1 MAIKHPLL
9 SGKHTGI
16 LLPLFSMRSKK
27 DWGIGDISGMELWL
41 DFLSSANL
49 DILEILPINE
59 MPPGVNCPYTS
70 MSAFAIDPIYIAV
83 EDIEELNDEIKKEIN
98 SADFRNKIKKL
109 RNAKSIF
116 YDDIKKLKF
125 PVLWKIYES
134 FRSRH
139 ISNHTALAKNYF
151 DFTEQNKFWLD
162 DYALF
167 RKIKDDYPSMS
178 WTDWPHGLKH
188 RETIPLNAFKE
199 NHLLQIDFFKYLQWL
214 LHRQWSKAKQKAE
227 KLNIKLFGDLPFM
240 VNQDSADV
248 WSRQNEFDISASIGA
263 PPDAFSKTGQKWG
276 LPAYRWHEVEKNNFD
291 WWRTKVK
298 KAEDFYHI
306 YRLDHMVGFFRTW
319 IVPHDEKFKPYFDI
333 ENEMEQRQRGKRFLE
348 AVLKASSCLPAAEDL
363 GLIPNYVDEVL
374 SELNVPGYKVMRW
387 QKTKNQAAY
396 IEPEHYE
403 KISLATTSTHDNET
417 LKEWWNCVDPRE
429 KKLFWRMIRGYD
441 ENPPVFKKAHI
452 EIIKKILKAGSA
464 IVILPLQDILGTD
477 ERVNTPN
484 TMGAHNWSYRFPVD
498 IEDLEKNK
506 KISEKIHTLKC
517 LIEEERLTKQTQ
529 EVRSKRQDL

>member
-1 MAIKHPLL
+1 MAHKHHLL

-16 LLPLFSMRSKK
+16 LLPLFSMRSKN
-27 DWGIGDISGMELWL
+27 DWGIGDISSLGLWL
-41 DFLSSANL
+41 DFLSNANL

-83 EDIEELNDEIKKEIN
+83 DDIKELDDEIKKEIN
-98 SADFRNKIKKL
+98 SSEFRKKIKEL
-109 RNAKSIF
+109 RHSKGIL

-125 PVLWKIYES
+125 PILWKSYES

-139 ISNHTALAKNYF
+139 LSKNTNLAKDYF
-151 DFTEQNKFWLD
+151 VFTEQNKFWLD
-162 DYALF
+162 DYAQF
-167 RKIKDDYPSMS
+167 RKIKDDYQNMS
-178 WTDWPHGLKH
+178 WTDWPHGLKD
-188 RETIPLNAFKE
+188 RETIMIAAFKK
-199 NHLLQIDFFKYLQWL
+199 NHEVEIEFFKYLQWL
-214 LHRQWSKAKQKAE
+214 LHRQWSKAKEKAE

-276 LPAYRWHEVEKNNFD
+276 LPAYRWHEVEKNGFE

-319 IVPHDEKFKPYFDI
+319 IVPHNKKHKPYFDI
-333 ENEMEQRQRGKRFLE
+333 KDEHEQRARGKRFLQ
-348 AVLKASSCLPAAEDL
+348 AVTKASTCLPAAEDL
-363 GLIPNYVDEVL
+363 GLIPLYVDEVL
-374 SELNVPGYKVMRW
+374 KEVNVPGYKVMRW
-387 QKTKNQAAY
+387 QKTKDQTKY
-396 IEPEHYE
+396 IEPENYE

-417 LKEWWNCVDPRE
+417 LKEWWTTIDSKE
-429 KKLFWRMIRGYD
+429 KKLFWHMICGHD
-441 ENPPVFKKAHI
+441 GHHPVFKKAHI
-452 EIIKKILKAGSA
+452 EIIKKLLKARSA
-464 IVILPLQDILGTD
+464 IIILPVQDILGTD

-484 TMGAHNWSYRFPVD
+484 TMGSHNWSYRFPVD
-498 IEDLEKNK
+498 IEDVQKNE

-517 LIEEERLTKQTQ
+517 LIKEERMTN
-529 EVRSKRQDL
+529 RQLDD